1 MKIRKRSLRGYS
13 ESAVREMLE
22 RKKFD
27 HRLRMRGLEEELRM
41 LQDDNAKLRRELA
54 SFERLEPVTGEPSGE
69 ELFMR
74 MAADKLLQAH
84 IEQSRGV
91 WEAMEQL
98 RKLSEEQER
107 ERGELL
113 RRRTVMLEGVERRMK
128 EMLEGFTGNEVSE

>member
-54 SFERLEPVTGEPSGE
+54 SFERLEPVPGEPSGE

-84 IEQSRGV
+84 IEQSRVV
-91 WEAMEQL
+91 WDAMEQL
-98 RKLSEEQER
+98 RMLSEEQEQ
-107 ERGELL
+107 GEL
-113 RRRTVMLEGVERRMK
+113 RRRRTAMLRGVERRMN
-128 EMLEGFTGNEVSE
+128 EMVEGFAGNEVPE